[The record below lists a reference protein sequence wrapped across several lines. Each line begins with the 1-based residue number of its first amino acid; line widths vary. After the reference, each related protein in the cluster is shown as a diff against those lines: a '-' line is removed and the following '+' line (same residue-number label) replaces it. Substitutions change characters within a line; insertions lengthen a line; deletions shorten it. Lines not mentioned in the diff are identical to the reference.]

1 MSAASC
7 RASSA
12 RSHLPVPVLCL
23 SVTGARTWSPRRSR
37 RRQPRL
43 FGMGQDPP
51 PGIISGS
58 WPSCRCWPRHGRGL
72 GKARPT
78 RLMAAAP
85 SSLGCHLQVPHVQSS
100 QGPAGEGQPHTYSQK
115 RAACLLVE
123 LRTPPSPCQL
133 ATAQGNT
140 VKAALISD
148 PAPAGPLAGP

>member
-1 MSAASC
+1 MPGHICPCLCCALASLVPGLGA
-7 RASSA
+7 RGVFPPPPASS
-12 RSHLPVPVLCL
+12 LCDG
-23 SVTGARTWSPRRSR
+23 SGVV
-37 RRQPRL
+37 RL
-43 FGMGQDPP
+43 PP

-78 RLMAAAP
+78 GLVAAAP
-85 SSLGCHLQVPHVQSS
+85 SLGCHLQVPHVQSS

-148 PAPAGPLAGP
+148 PAPAGPPAGP